1 MNKNMNSKK
10 PLRIFLG
17 DLTYDTIVLST
28 DSMPTNIGY
37 IAAYSKKKF
46 GSDVDITLFKYISHL
61 KKQFNNI
68 KYIK

>member
-1 MNKNMNSKK
+1 MNSKK

-46 GSDVDITLFKYISHL
+46 GSDVNITLFKYI
-61 KKQFNNI
+61 
-68 KYIK
+68 